1 MKDNYGRIIDYLRIS
16 LTDRCNFRCR
26 YCMPP
31 EGVEMMEHKEIL
43 TLEEIVRLA
52 EISAGLGVSKVRL
65 TGGEPLV
72 RKGVVDLIRRISS
85 IHGIGNISMTTNGF
99 FLEKMAEDLK
109 RSGLTSLNVSLD
121 TVSREKFKTITR
133 RDGLEQV
140 LQGISAAKE
149 AGFNPIKI
157 NAVALRGFND
167 EEIISLADYAV
178 KEGLLLRFIEQMP
191 FDLNHENSFMAAAE
205 IIEMLCEKHGE
216 VEALEYGKRILSA
229 GRGPASLYRY
239 KKSGLITGFI
249 TPMSNHFCGSC
260 NRLRV
265 TSDGKLKPCLLSAD
279 EIDLRVQLRNG
290 SSDESIRERLIYSIG
305 LKPESH
311 GLHKYTFG
319 SERGMSKI
327 GG

>member
-99 FLEKMAEDLK
+99 FLEEMAEDLK
-109 RSGLTSLNVSLD
+109 KSGLTSLNVSLD

-133 RDGLEQV
+133 CDGLEQV
-140 LQGISAAKE
+140 LRGISAAKE

-167 EEIISLADYAV
+167 DEIISLADYAV

-191 FDLNHENSFMAAAE
+191 FDLNHESSFMAAAE

-216 VEALEYGKRILSA
+216 IEALEYGKRILSA
-229 GRGPASLYRY
+229 GSGPASLYRY

-249 TPMSNHFCGSC
+249 TPVSNHFCGSC

-290 SSDESIRERLIYSIG
+290 SSDESIRERLISAIG

-311 GLHKYTFG
+311 ELHKHRFG